1 MEWIQSNWVQI
12 VAGYLLFIKVITTIR
27 DAIDTTPGN
36 DVNWF
41 EKACTIMEKLGASL
55 LTGKRAK

>member
-1 MEWIQSNWVQI
+1 MEWLQNNWVQV

-27 DAIDTTPGN
+27 DAVDTTPGV

-41 EKACTIMEKLGASL
+41 ERTVTIMEKLGASL